1 MPARQ
6 FVGPFFSLKS
16 RSEQQGA
23 PLPWGLRQGL
33 VELTL
38 HLFFFFQVFGSQQ
51 PYDPAEMLRSAAA
64 FLSLSCVHGLS
75 PGLCCD
81 SEMKEALR

>member
-1 MPARQ
+1 M
-6 FVGPFFSLKS
+6 
-16 RSEQQGA
+16 SEQQGV
-23 PLPWGLRQGL
+23 PLTWGMHHGL

-64 FLSLSCVHGLS
+64 FLSLSCVRGLS
-75 PGLCCD
+75 PGLCSD
-81 SEMKEALR
+81 SEMEEALR